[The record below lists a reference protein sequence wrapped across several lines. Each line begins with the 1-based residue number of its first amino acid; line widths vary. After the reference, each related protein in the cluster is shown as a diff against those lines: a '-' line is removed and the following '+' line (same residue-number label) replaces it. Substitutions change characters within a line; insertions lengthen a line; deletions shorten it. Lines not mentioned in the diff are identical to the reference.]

1 MQVLTLHTG
10 RLTTGRRSSPMAQLT
25 CVGGSASHRQSEVST
40 VQCYNQGFNGRDYD
54 WRCESQLDKSLKIS
68 EFVVSCEGYNNPDDP
83 YVLVGSC
90 GL

>member
-1 MQVLTLHTG
+1 
-10 RLTTGRRSSPMAQLT
+10 MAQLT